1 MESKKSCDE
10 PLQITV
16 VATFYNCAPYIHR
29 CVDHILKQTYP
40 IAQIIL
46 VDDGS
51 NDDSDQIFCEIE
63 KNGFIQLLHSGHQGV
78 SVARNMGIEAAQ
90 GDYIMFVD
98 GDDYISPTII
108 EELVKHLG
116 NADMICCTCQCF
128 HEENTM
134 QVRSHFYDGDRTF
147 VTAQEKEVFYSQ
159 LMDGAYMQVG
169 TPYTAIGVPWG
180 KLYRRD
186 FLNTYRIRFYPELKR
201 MQDNIFNMEAA
212 FYANEI
218 RYIDK
223 PLYCY
228 RLNNIVQYNVKPYS
242 PEIYLAVLSHRQR
255 IMESCI
261 KTYSKELEE
270 LYYQE
275 KLNLLWVSIK
285 YIAMSVSFPV
295 FRNKAAELAKQNV
308 FDRVYEKKTQICKH
322 NIKSQV
328 FSMLIRGKWYR
339 FIYWY
344 CNR

>member
-1 MESKKSCDE
+1 MELKKLCDE
-10 PLQITV
+10 QLQITV

-29 CVDHILKQTYP
+29 CVDSILKQTYP

-51 NDDSDQIFCEIE
+51 DDGSDQIFCEIE
-63 KNGFIQLLHSGHQGV
+63 KNDRIQLLHSGHQGV
-78 SVARNMGIEAAQ
+78 SIARNMGIETAQ

-98 GDDYISPTII
+98 GDDYISPTIV
-108 EELVKHLG
+108 EELVEHLG

-128 HEENTM
+128 HEENKI
-134 QVRSHFYDGDRTF
+134 QIRSHFYDGDRIF
-147 VTAQEKEVFYSQ
+147 VTAQEKEAFYSQ

-186 FLNTYRIRFYPELKR
+186 FLNTYQIRFYPELKR

-218 RYIDK
+218 RYIDE

-242 PEIYLAVLSHRQR
+242 PEIYSAVLLHRQQ
-255 IMESCI
+255 IMAFYI

-270 LYYQE
+270 LYNQE
-275 KLNLLWVSIK
+275 KLNLLWLSIK
-285 YIAMSVSFPV
+285 HIAMSVSFPV
-295 FRNKAAELAKQNV
+295 FRKKAAELMEREI
-308 FDRVYEKKTQICKH
+308 FDCVYEKKTLLRKCGVKFR
-322 NIKSQV
+322 V
-328 FSMLIRGKWYR
+328 FSLMIQLKWYR
-339 FIYWY
+339 FLYWY